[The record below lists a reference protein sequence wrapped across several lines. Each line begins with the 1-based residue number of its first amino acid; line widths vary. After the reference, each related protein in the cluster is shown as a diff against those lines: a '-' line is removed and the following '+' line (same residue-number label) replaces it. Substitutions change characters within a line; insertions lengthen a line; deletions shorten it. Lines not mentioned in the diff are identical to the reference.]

1 MSSRSV
7 RVNELVK
14 REISTVLHTNY
25 RERAV
30 AVTITE
36 VDVSPDLRNA
46 RIYYS
51 VIGDAEA
58 VEKAEQFFNKEHKNI
73 RQFLA
78 KTVVLKYLPK
88 LKFKH
93 DDSIARGVRVLDLLN
108 EIDED
113 DIEDDEQEPQQ

>member
-14 REISTVLHTNY
+14 REISQVLHTNY
-25 RERAV
+25 RERTV
-30 AVTITE
+30 GWTVTE

-51 VIGDAEA
+51 VIGDEA
-58 VEKAEQFFNKEHKNI
+58 DVREAEQFFNKEHKNI

-78 KTVVLKYLPK
+78 KVVVLKYLPK
-88 LKFKH
+88 LFFKY
-93 DDSIARGVRVLDLLN
+93 DDSFARGTRVLDLLD
-108 EIDED
+108 EIDDED
-113 DIEDDEQEPQQ
+113 RDPTE

>member
-1 MSSRSV
+1 MPSRSV

-14 REISTVLHTNY
+14 REISHVLHTNY

-36 VDVSPDLRNA
+36 VDVAPDLRNA
-46 RIYYS
+46 RVYYS
-51 VIGDAEA
+51 VVGDEAAER
-58 VEKAEQFFNKEHKNI
+58 EAEQFFNEEHRNI

-88 LKFKH
+88 LYFRR
-93 DDSIARGVRVLDLLN
+93 DDSFARGSRVLDLLD
-108 EIDED
+108 EIDGEGPARD
-113 DIEDDEQEPQQ
+113 PGA

>member
-14 REISTVLHTNY
+14 REISQVLHTNY
-25 RERAV
+25 RERAISI
-30 AVTITE
+30 TITE

-46 RIYYS
+46 RIFYS
-51 VIGDAEA
+51 VIGDEAAVRDAET
-58 VEKAEQFFNKEHKNI
+58 FFNREHRNI

-88 LKFKH
+88 LYFRH
-93 DDSIARGVRVLDLLN
+93 DDSYARGSRILDLLN

-113 DIEDDEQEPQQ
+113 PGDQGPSKA

>member
-30 AVTITE
+30 GITVTE

-46 RIYYS
+46 FVYYA
-51 VIGDAEA
+51 VIGDQDA
-58 VEKAEQFFNKEHKNI
+58 VAAAEQFFNKEHKNI

-88 LKFKH
+88 LQFKY
-93 DDSIARGVRVLDLLN
+93 DDSIARGVRVLDLLE
-108 EIDED
+108 EID
-113 DIEDDEQEPQQ
+113 DELDEGESPR

>member
-14 REISTVLHTNY
+14 REISQVLHTHY

-30 AVTITE
+30 ALTVTE

-46 RIYYS
+46 RIFYS
-51 VIGDAEA
+51 VIGDEEVVREAEA
-58 VEKAEQFFNKEHKNI
+58 FFNQEHRNI

-78 KTVVLKYLPK
+78 KNIVLKYLPK
-88 LKFKH
+88 LYFKH
-93 DDSIARGVRVLDLLN
+93 DDSMARGARLLDLLD
-108 EIDED
+108 EIDE
-113 DIEDDEQEPQQ
+113 EDGETQ

>member
-30 AVTITE
+30 GITITE

-51 VIGDAEA
+51 VIGDQTAVQAAESL
-58 VEKAEQFFNKEHKNI
+58 FNKEHKNI
-73 RQFLA
+73 RQFLS

-88 LKFKH
+88 LQFKF
-93 DDSIARGVRVLDLLN
+93 DDSIARGVRVLDLLE
-108 EIDED
+108 EID
-113 DIEDDEQEPQQ
+113 DESDEGEMQR